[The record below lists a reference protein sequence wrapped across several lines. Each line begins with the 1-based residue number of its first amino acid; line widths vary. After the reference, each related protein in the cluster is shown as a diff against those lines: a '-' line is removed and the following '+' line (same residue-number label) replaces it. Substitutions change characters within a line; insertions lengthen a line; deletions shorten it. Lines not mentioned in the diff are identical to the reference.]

1 MPTTPRTLENG
12 SPSRARLAERSAPQR
27 VSAPSLRRLVRD
39 RISEAVGETSFER
52 YFARAVDI
60 RVEDDSLELAAPS
73 QFLAQFLDRRFG
85 DVIRGAMRADA
96 TLAERGGRIRFTVN
110 RRTTPVSTASPAA
123 PTTPAASPPAP
134 AVGAANGQNNGNGA
148 ATAPRP
154 RLRARK
160 RADAAPMRKLDDMV
174 VGPAN
179 ELAYTAACRLAE
191 AGAEPEFSLLF
202 VHGACGVGKT
212 HLLQGLARR
221 FQEQSPGAKVKYLT
235 GEAFTNEFVTAIRSD
250 NTESFRKAYRNV
262 DLLCIDDVHFLTSKQ
277 ATQKEFLHT
286 LDTINLDGARLALA
300 SDEHPARVDA
310 FNASLASRFLAG
322 LVAEIEAP
330 TLPMRIEYL
339 RRESRRRDLKLAD
352 DALRLIAESPEAEGR
367 DSSFRDLGGAL
378 TRVEALHR
386 LVGRQ
391 NGSEVGLLTVRR
403 ALGMSDP
410 GVRTTGG
417 RDARRPIRL
426 ERILDVVCAELEVE
440 QTDLFGRGRHKKVV
454 LARALITLLA
464 RRLTTRSYPE
474 IARGIGR
481 PNHSTVITAHQRIER
496 QMADGMTVEVGSG
509 VDGLSIEDLA
519 ARLERRIRTNPA

>member
-1 MPTTPRTLENG
+1 MPTRSRAASTSPSTRARTAEGSHTPRT
-12 SPSRARLAERSAPQR
+12 A
-27 VSAPSLRRLVRD
+27 APSLRRLVRD
-39 RISEAVGETSFER
+39 CISEAVGTTSFER

-85 DVIRGAMRADA
+85 DVIRGAVQADA
-96 TLAERGGRIRFTVN
+96 TLSDRSQRVRFTVN
-110 RRTTPVSTASPAA
+110 KRMP
-123 PTTPAASPPAP
+123 TPAPPPQPGAGRATPRDAGPQTPAP
-134 AVGAANGQNNGNGA
+134 GA
-148 ATAPRP
+148 ATSAPGRP

-160 RADAAPMRKLDDMV
+160 RADAAPMLRLDEMV
-174 VGPAN
+174 VGSPN
-179 ELAYTAACRLAE
+179 ELAYTAACRLAD

-221 FQEQSPGAKVKYLT
+221 FQERSPGAKVRYLT
-235 GEAFTNEFVTAIRSD
+235 GEAFTNEFVGAIRAD
-250 NTESFRKAYRNV
+250 CTESFRRAYRNV

-300 SDEHPARVDA
+300 SDEHPTRVNA
-310 FNASLASRFLAG
+310 FSASLSSRFLAG
-322 LVAEIEAP
+322 LVAEMEPP
-330 TLPMRIEYL
+330 TIAMRIEYL
-339 RRESRRRDLKLAD
+339 RRESRKRDLNLND
-352 DALRLIAESPEAEGR
+352 EALRLIAEAPEAENR
-367 DSSFRDLGGAL
+367 SPNFRDLGGAL

-386 LVGRQ
+386 LVGRHAS
-391 NGSEVGLLTVRR
+391 GEVGLLTVRR
-403 ALGMSDP
+403 ALGLTEP
-410 GVRTTGG
+410 GARAGGG
-417 RDARRPIRL
+417 RDVRRPIRL
-426 ERILDVVCAELEVE
+426 ERIMDVVCSELEVE

-496 QMADGMTVEVGSG
+496 HMAEGLLVEVGSG
-509 VDGLSIEDLA
+509 ADGLTIEDLA
-519 ARLERRIRTNPA
+519 ARLERRIRTASA